1 MAEWHN
7 RQNER
12 DVRAVVRINPSSQPL
27 EAERLRAIKQ
37 AGFTAWVIE
46 RIQADLQV
54 AERRHE

>member
-7 RQNER
+7 KQNER
-12 DVRAVVRINPSSQPL
+12 DVRALVRINPNSRPL
-27 EAERLRAIKQ
+27 EAERLKAIKES
-37 AGFTAWVIE
+37 GFTAWVIE